1 MGTMIQQ
8 QKLSEADYR
17 GTWFTSL
24 THDIAGNNDILCL
37 TKPLLIKEIH
47 LEYLRAGADII
58 ETNSFNATQSSQ
70 SDYKLEELAYEINEA
85 AAAIAREACDLVNQ
99 E

>member
-1 MGTMIQQ
+1 MSIAQQITSLLEKRILLLDGAMGTMIQQ

-17 GTWFTSL
+17 GTRFTSL

-70 SDYKLEELAYEINEA
+70 
-85 AAAIAREACDLVNQ
+85 
-99 E
+99 